1 MDFKKKLKIRL
12 YTAIIFALIGVV
24 MLILSFVLKDANE
37 FLSPF
42 GLALFVIGFA
52 RTKEYFR
59 ITNNESTLKNRQI
72 AETDERNIAISN
84 KAKGFAFT
92 LYMILAGITV
102 IVLEFLKMDDIAAII
117 GATVCVLIL
126 IYWISYFIICKKS

>member
-1 MDFKKKLKIRL
+1 MDFKKKIRIRL
-12 YTAIIFALIGVV
+12 YTAVIFLIIGAT
-24 MLILSFVLKDANE
+24 MLALSFTLENANE

-42 GLALFVIGFA
+42 GLALFVIGLA

-59 ITNNESTLKNRQI
+59 ITKNENSLKSREI

-84 KAKGFAFT
+84 KAKVWSFT
-92 LYMILAGITV
+92 LYMVLAGITV
-102 IVLEFLKMDDIAAII
+102 IVLEFLKMTDIAAII

-126 IYWISYFIICKKS
+126 IYWISYFIIRKKL